1 MPDQHRSF
9 FELLPYLFVG
19 IPDAN
24 GWPLVTMLTGQPGF
38 VHSPDAASL
47 RVDAIPDLLD
57 PAGVG
62 FAPGAEIG
70 ILGLDL
76 STRRRNRANGHVADR
91 DANGFTVAVGQSFG
105 NCAKYIQR
113 RAVHDAS
120 DAPSRSESL
129 AGLDAEA
136 AHLIRRA
143 DTFFVASRSRE
154 GLPEMSGIDVSHRGG
169 RPGFVRIEGRVLTVP
184 DFPGNRYYNTLGNL
198 LGDPRASLL
207 FIDFESDDLLQL
219 EGMVTIDWRPETAR
233 VFDGA
238 ERLWRFE
245 MVRGWRRHPASA
257 LSWSFIDYSAATL
270 GTGSWNSPVGTDNS
284 MDGVVGHAGMLPG
297 CPDMPEHEWNRGR
310 KAAGQS

>member
-1 MPDQHRSF
+1 
-9 FELLPYLFVG
+9 
-19 IPDAN
+19 
-24 GWPLVTMLTGQPGF
+24 MLTGQPGF
-38 VHSPDAASL
+38 VHSPDAVSL

-62 FAPGAEIG
+62 FAPGREIG

-76 STRRRNRANGHVADR
+76 STRRRNRANGHIADR

-136 AHLIRRA
+136 ANLIRRA

-184 DFPGNRYYNTLGNL
+184 DFQATATITRSAICSAIPA
-198 LGDPRASLL
+198 PRCSSSISRA
-207 FIDFESDDLLQL
+207 
-219 EGMVTIDWRPETAR
+219 TICCNS
-233 VFDGA
+233 
-238 ERLWRFE
+238 
-245 MVRGWRRHPASA
+245 RGW
-257 LSWSFIDYSAATL
+257 
-270 GTGSWNSPVGTDNS
+270 
-284 MDGVVGHAGMLPG
+284 
-297 CPDMPEHEWNRGR
+297 
-310 KAAGQS
+310 